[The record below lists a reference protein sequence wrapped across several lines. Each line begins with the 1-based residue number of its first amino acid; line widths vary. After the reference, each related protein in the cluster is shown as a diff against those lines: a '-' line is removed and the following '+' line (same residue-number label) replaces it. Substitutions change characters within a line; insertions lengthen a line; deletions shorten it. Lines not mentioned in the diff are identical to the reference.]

1 MKEMNTQYQ
10 LDTLLKRVEKPG
22 RYIGGELFSA
32 QKDLRQIEARFAFA
46 FPDLY
51 EIGMSYLGL
60 QILYHQLNKHENIYC
75 ERVFAPAGDFLYHQL
90 TSLFEEGFLCRY
102 AFLLAFD
109 VFLHKRRQRLL
120 AVTDQKQMLYARL
133 PLLSGRYDLSSGA
146 GAFQG

>member
-1 MKEMNTQYQ
+1 MNMKEINTQYQ

-60 QILYHQLNKHENIYC
+60 QILYHQLNKHENI
-75 ERVFAPAGDFLYHQL
+75 L
-90 TSLFEEGFLCRY
+90 
-102 AFLLAFD
+102 
-109 VFLHKRRQRLL
+109 
-120 AVTDQKQMLYARL
+120 
-133 PLLSGRYDLSSGA
+133 
-146 GAFQG
+146 